1 MDLPFTL
8 PDWLPAWAF
17 LILAL
22 PVLLYALAFI
32 VMPFSV
38 FGVKARLDAL
48 ESQIDSLHEEV
59 RNLAMRSGGL
69 MGGGGGRP
77 VTQESDNYDPLPH
90 FDRLKSS
97 RKAFSETPAPPLVPP
112 PAPAILTPVVPPRD
126 KPSGGDRLPARPPRR
141 MEPRLD

>member
-59 RNLAMRSGGL
+59 RNLAIRSGGML
-69 MGGGGGRP
+69 SGGGGRP
-77 VTQESDNYDPLPH
+77 IPAEAESYDPLPH

-97 RKAFSETPAPPLVPP
+97 RKAFSETPAPPIP
-112 PAPAILTPVVPPRD
+112 PAPAVMVPVVPPRE
-126 KPSGGDRLPARPPRR
+126 KPSNERLPARPARR